1 MKYTIGIL
9 KNNNHKEGVK
19 VFDNLTGKFE
29 FISLQHAKEKLLAG
43 ENIIG
48 LKLKNRTNYRR
59 PEIIY
64 TYCFLQ
70 EYFYD
75 TRRLPVVDTE
85 NNTLVPGV
93 PVVIGRIGTGGNMKY
108 IIVDSSEEIKLIS
121 GEELDVVKPVG
132 YSNGHL
138 IRSCK
143 NIYMTLGEFT
153 SSCRVD
159 VKV

>member
-1 MKYTIGIL
+1 MKYVVGIL
-9 KNNNHKEGVK
+9 KNNTHKEGVK
-19 VFDNLTGKFE
+19 VFDNSTGKFE

-43 ENIIG
+43 ETIIG

-59 PEIIY
+59 PEIVY
-64 TYCFLQ
+64 TYVFLQ

-75 TRRLPVVDTE
+75 TRKLPVVDTE
-85 NNTLVPGV
+85 NNILVPGV
-93 PVVIGRIGTGGNMKY
+93 PVVVGKIGVGSSVKY

-121 GEELDVVKPVG
+121 GEELDVIKPVG

>member
-1 MKYTIGIL
+1 MKYVIGIL
-9 KNNNHKEGVK
+9 KSDNKKEGVK
-19 VFDNLTGKFE
+19 VFDNSTGKFE

-43 ENIIG
+43 ETIVG

-59 PEIIY
+59 PEIVY
-64 TYCFLQ
+64 TYVFLQ

-75 TRRLPVVDTE
+75 TRKLPVIDTQ

-93 PVVIGRIGTGGNMKY
+93 PVVIGRIGTTDMKY

-121 GEELDVVKPVG
+121 GEELDIIKPVG
-132 YSNGHL
+132 YSNGRI

>member
-9 KNNNHKEGVK
+9 KSDNKKEGVK
-19 VFDNLTGKFE
+19 IFDNSTGKFE

-59 PEIIY
+59 PEIVY
-64 TYCFLQ
+64 TYVFLQ

-75 TRRLPVVDTE
+75 TRKLPVVDTE

-93 PVVIGRIGTGGNMKY
+93 PVVVGKIGVGSSVKY

-132 YSNGHL
+132 YSNGRI

-153 SSCRVD
+153 SSCHVD

>member
-1 MKYTIGIL
+1 MKYVVGIL

-19 VFDNLTGKFE
+19 VFDNSTGKFE
-29 FISLQHAKEKLLAG
+29 FISLQHAREELLAG
-43 ENIIG
+43 KNIVG
-48 LKLKNRTNYRR
+48 LKLKNRTNYTR
-59 PEIIY
+59 PDIVY

-70 EYFYD
+70 EAFYD
-75 TRRLPVVDTE
+75 TRKLPVVDTE
-85 NNTLVPGV
+85 NNTLVPGA
-93 PVVIGRIGTGGNMKY
+93 PVVIGRIGTTDMKY
-108 IIVDSSEEIKLIS
+108 IIVDSQENVQLIS

-132 YSNGHL
+132 YSNGRI

>member
-1 MKYTIGIL
+1 MKYVVGIL
-9 KNNNHKEGVK
+9 KSDNKKEGVK
-19 VFDNLTGKFE
+19 VFDNSTGKFE

-59 PEIIY
+59 PEIVY
-64 TYCFLQ
+64 TYVFLQ

-75 TRRLPVVDTE
+75 TRKLPVIDTQ
-85 NNTLVPGV
+85 NNTIVPGV
-93 PVVIGRIGTGGNMKY
+93 PVVIGKIGVGNDMKY
-108 IIVDSSEEIKLIS
+108 IIVDSQENVQLIS
-121 GEELDVVKPVG
+121 GEELDVIKPVG
-132 YSNGHL
+132 YSNRRI

>member
-19 VFDNLTGKFE
+19 VFDNSTGKFE
-29 FISLQHAKEKLLAG
+29 FISLQHAKEKLIAG
-43 ENIIG
+43 ENIVG

-59 PEIIY
+59 PEIVY
-64 TYCFLQ
+64 TYVFLQ

-75 TRRLPVVDTE
+75 TRKLPVVDTE

-93 PVVIGRIGTGGNMKY
+93 PVVIGRIGTTDMKY

-121 GEELDVVKPVG
+121 GEELDIIKPVG

>member
-1 MKYTIGIL
+1 MKYVVGIV
-9 KNNNHKEGVK
+9 KNNNKKEGVK

-29 FISLQHAKEKLLAG
+29 FISLQHAKEELLAG
-43 ENIIG
+43 ETIVG

-59 PEIIY
+59 PEIVY

-93 PVVIGRIGTGGNMKY
+93 PVVIGRIGTVDMKY

-132 YSNGHL
+132 YSNGRI

-153 SSCRVD
+153 SSCHVD

>member
-1 MKYTIGIL
+1 MKYVVGIL
-9 KNNNHKEGVK
+9 KNNTHKEGVK
-19 VFDNLTGKFE
+19 VFDNSTGKFE

-59 PEIIY
+59 PEIVY
-64 TYCFLQ
+64 TYVFLQ

-85 NNTLVPGV
+85 NNILVPGV
-93 PVVIGRIGTGGNMKY
+93 PVVIGRIGTVDMKY

-121 GEELDVVKPVG
+121 GEELDVIKPVG
-132 YSNGHL
+132 YSNGRI

-153 SSCRVD
+153 SSCSVD